1 MVPFVNSAMWNE
13 VLIRRVFIPCSSPH
27 LDEANGTSEL
37 GTIRPP
43 RVIPATT
50 IQAAPV
56 PNGSPPAI
64 AESHYGNLA
73 LERLYLLVH
82 LAYAAPVPGADAIGV
97 GVVLRRIPRICAMIV
112 LAALADP
119 NSVVGGAAVPFRV
132 HPRVVVLARC
142 EVFLVRG
149 GVEDWPTIEPI
160 FLRRR
165 IHKLRV
171 PDACVPRRRLEPK
184 RQCVAHICHSA
195 CSTHQRAAG
204 SGRVRG
210 RTDNHRTETSHRR
223 GAKKGHA
230 HH

>member
-1 MVPFVNSAMWNE
+1 MVLGVNRVMWNE
-13 VLIRRVFIPCSSPH
+13 VISVVNIVSIIDTHNAPPH
-27 LDEANGTSEL
+27 MDEATGTSEL
-37 GTIRPP
+37 GTIRLP
-43 RVIPATT
+43 RVSEFFVFIYGSVVVPRSLV
-50 IQAAPV
+50 AAAV
-56 PNGSPPAI
+56 
-64 AESHYGNLA
+64 SHYDNLA

-97 GVVLRRIPRICAMIV
+97 GVVLRRIRGICAMIV

-119 NSVVGGAAVPFRV
+119 KVVGGAAVPFRV

-184 RQCVAHICHSA
+184 RQCVAHICRSA
-195 CSTHQRAAG
+195 CGTH
-204 SGRVRG
+204 
-210 RTDNHRTETSHRR
+210 
-223 GAKKGHA
+223 
-230 HH
+230 

>member
-1 MVPFVNSAMWNE
+1 M
-13 VLIRRVFIPCSSPH
+13 RVFTPGSAPH

-43 RVIPATT
+43 IRPSRVIPVGT

-97 GVVLRRIPRICAMIV
+97 GVVLRRIRGICAMIV

-119 NSVVGGAAVPFRV
+119 KVVGGAAVPFRV

-184 RQCVAHICHSA
+184 RQCVAHICRSA
-195 CSTHQRAAG
+195 CGTH
-204 SGRVRG
+204 
-210 RTDNHRTETSHRR
+210 
-223 GAKKGHA
+223 
-230 HH
+230 